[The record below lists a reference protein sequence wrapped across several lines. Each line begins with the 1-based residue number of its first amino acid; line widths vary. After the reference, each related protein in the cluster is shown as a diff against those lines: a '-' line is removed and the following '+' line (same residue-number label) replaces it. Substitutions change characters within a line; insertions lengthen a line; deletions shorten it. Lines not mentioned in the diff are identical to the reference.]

1 MFIKMCIL
9 VAFVML
15 LIKFPGLLLI
25 PILAGILCV
34 LVGLLGVLV
43 QKS

>member
-9 VAFVML
+9 VAFIML

-34 LVGLLGVLV
+34 IVGVISALLD
-43 QKS
+43 K

>member
-9 VAFVML
+9 VAFLML

-34 LVGLLGVLV
+34 VVGVISALLD
-43 QKS
+43 K